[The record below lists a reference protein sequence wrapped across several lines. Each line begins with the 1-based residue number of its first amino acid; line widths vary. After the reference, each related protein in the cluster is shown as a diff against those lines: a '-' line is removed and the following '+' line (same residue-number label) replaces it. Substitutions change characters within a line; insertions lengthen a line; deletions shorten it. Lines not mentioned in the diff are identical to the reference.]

1 MAVSVTKVTSKK
13 QRKTYINFPYILHKD
28 HELWVPPLRIFEKN
42 LIDPKKNHHMMYSQT
57 VCFLA
62 HQGGNVVG
70 RIMGIINK
78 KLNERWGN
86 KQARFCHFESID
98 NQDVANA
105 LLLAVEDWARDHG
118 MNHMVGPL
126 GFSNQDPQGFL
137 IEGFDER
144 PSIGTIYNFEYIPKL
159 LENAGYEKE
168 VDYVTYKVLI
178 PKEIPQVYEKI
189 LERVKKRSTL
199 KVLEFSKKRVAKKY
213 LPKVLRFMNET
224 FTDIY
229 GFIPLTEE
237 VIRKISRT
245 YFEIMDPHFLRVV
258 INEKNEIVGFIFGIK
273 DVTEG
278 FKKAKGRLIPFG
290 YFQIKFTQ
298 KKSKRLDLLLGS
310 IKQEFRGKGL
320 DTLLG
325 ISMIKSANKFG
336 MEIADS
342 HHELESNRMMRAEME
357 KVGGQVYK
365 KHRVYKK
372 DL

>member
-1 MAVSVTKVTSKK
+1 
-13 QRKTYINFPYILHKD
+13 
-28 HELWVPPLRIFEKN
+28 
-42 LIDPKKNHHMMYSQT
+42 
-57 VCFLA
+57 
-62 HQGGNVVG
+62 
-70 RIMGIINK
+70 
-78 KLNERWGN
+78 
-86 KQARFCHFESID
+86 
-98 NQDVANA
+98 
-105 LLLAVEDWARDHG
+105 
-118 MNHMVGPL
+118 
-126 GFSNQDPQGFL
+126 
-137 IEGFDER
+137 
-144 PSIGTIYNFEYIPKL
+144 
-159 LENAGYEKE
+159 
-168 VDYVTYKVLI
+168 
-178 PKEIPQVYEKI
+178 
-189 LERVKKRSTL
+189 
-199 KVLEFSKKRVAKKY
+199 VLEFSKKRVAKKY

-258 INEKNEIVGFIFGIK
+258 VNEKNEIVGFIFGIK

-290 YFQIKFTQ
+290 YFQIKGTQ

-357 KVGGQVYK
+357 RVGGQVYK

-372 DL
+372 NL